1 MKGEDHIRSLV
12 LEVNRYLPLTT
23 PIRFVCVTPEGILY
37 KFDQHTVVTRQRIFP
52 SWPQV
57 QDALDKIKALV
68 KHNDLTNTRI
78 TVFLPAKERLLLE
91 LEQACQR
98 VNLPLLVQ
106 WLDIKTA
113 DNPNREVQVCLSHL
127 HRALQRVGVEF
138 NLDLNPRVPVNSGSS
153 DDIPDLSENKEFWQN
168 AKLVKPN

>member
-1 MKGEDHIRSLV
+1 
-12 LEVNRYLPLTT
+12 LPLTT

-37 KFDQHTVVTRQRIFP
+37 EFDQHTVVTRQRIFP

-57 QDALDKIKALV
+57 QDALDKIEALV
-68 KHNDLTNTRI
+68 KHNGLTDTRI
-78 TVFLPAKERLLLE
+78 TMFLPAKERSLLE

-106 WLDIKTA
+106 WLDMKTA
-113 DNPNREVQVCLSHL
+113 DDPNREVQECLSQL

-138 NLDLNPRVPVNSGSS
+138 NLDLKPRVPVDSNPDSDP
-153 DDIPDLSENKEFWQN
+153 DDIPDLSEDEAFWQN
-168 AKLVKPN
+168 AKLVKH